1 VSENLDLVRS
11 MFDSWAAG
19 ELDPTEWAHP
29 DIEFD
34 EPDGPDARS
43 VKGIEALT
51 ERIRDFRDNMREWR
65 IELETCRELDDGRV
79 LVLSRVT
86 GRDGASGMRIAQARA
101 TLLQFEEGK
110 VVRYLTYWDRGDGLA
125 HFGLKE

>member
-1 VSENLDLVRS
+1 RTPTTSRTMSENLNLVRS

-43 VKGIEALT
+43 VKGIEALRV
-51 ERIRDFRDNMREWR
+51 RIRDFRDNMSEWR
-65 IELETCRELDDGRV
+65 IEAETCRELEDGRV

-86 GRDGASGMRIAQARA
+86 GRGGASGMRIGQGRA
-101 TLLQFEEGK
+101 TLLEFE
-110 VVRYLTYWDRGDGLA
+110 DGTI
-125 HFGLKE
+125 